1 MASLNHIGI
10 AVANL
15 PQLKKLFSILDLE
28 VQHTEAVAE
37 QGVMTHFLPLPLV
50 QGHLEFLEP
59 IDPQGTVAQFLQKK
73 GPGIHHLSFLVEK
86 GQLDPLCERLKT
98 EGFKLIYEKPK
109 QGAHQMKVNFLHP
122 SSCGGMLIEIME
134 PCEYKEK

>member
-15 PQLKKLFSILDLE
+15 PQLKKLFSILNLE
-28 VQHTEAVAE
+28 VRHTETVAE
-37 QGVMTHFLPLPLV
+37 QGVVTHFLPLPLV
-50 QGHLEFLEP
+50 QGHLELLEP
-59 IDPQGTVAQFLQKK
+59 LSSDGTIAQFLQNK

-86 GQLDPLCERLKT
+86 GQLEPLCDQLKS

-109 QGAHQMKVNFLHP
+109 NGAHQMKVNFLHP
-122 SSCGGMLIEIME
+122 SSCGGMLIEVME
-134 PCEYKEK
+134 PQ